1 MKQILDTFKWD
12 KFSVEKIE
20 KKQSKK
26 EIKRPKIGKKGKYRK
41 IETNSKTE

>member
-20 KKQSKK
+20 KKHDIRGVAKRSKIMDNK
-26 EIKRPKIGKKGKYRK
+26 KI
-41 IETNSKTE
+41 